1 MEKIQ
6 MLDLSKDKWKVLD
19 KSVEEF
25 ENEYIR
31 IIRPINDEAISIDC
45 PECQRLLGEIE
56 DIEAYKR
63 HKMCKNCELDNWS
76 KLYNK

>member
-1 MEKIQ
+1 MEKTP
-6 MLDLSKDKWKVLD
+6 MLDLSKEKWKVLD

-45 PECQRLLGEIE
+45 PECQSLLGDIE
-56 DIEAYKR
+56 DIETYKR
-63 HKMCKNCELDNWS
+63 HKMCKNCELDNWT